1 LVRLGA
7 ADDERSGH
15 TEVNEV
21 AGPEWCSS
29 GFDSPPRGGD
39 GDSPSP
45 ATRRARPGHYEMM
58 RQLAAG
64 VRALRNGGGGEDW
77 GDRRSPI
84 YRGSTRRR
92 HRESSR
98 LAIAHGINGFSS
110 FPIGFQVFVSGLNP
124 WLDSFTPDSI
134 SHMGDAWGRRDG
146 VMVRRRTRRHG
157 QAQWARDAASSA
169 SMKNRGRRYPHRPE
183 WAGWPVC

>member
-1 LVRLGA
+1 VRLGA

-58 RQLAAG
+58 RRLAAG
-64 VRALRNGGGGEDW
+64 VRALRNGGGRTGVTGEVQFIGARPGADTESPV
-77 GDRRSPI
+77 GLQLRTESMDSAVSRSDFKF
-84 YRGSTRRR
+84 
-92 HRESSR
+92 
-98 LAIAHGINGFSS
+98 L
-110 FPIGFQVFVSGLNP
+110 FP
-124 WLDSFTPDSI
+124 D
-134 SHMGDAWGRRDG
+134 
-146 VMVRRRTRRHG
+146 
-157 QAQWARDAASSA
+157 
-169 SMKNRGRRYPHRPE
+169 
-183 WAGWPVC
+183 